1 MSVTLRQLLE
11 EPVRTPPFIVFPL
24 LPVGGKLFL
33 YAPKKH
39 FKSMLMFNLL
49 YDLAEGE
56 QFLFNWRCER
66 AYTVLLVEQE
76 IGSFMC
82 RSRFDRI
89 QRGRNGRYA
98 MDNINICSKERTIK
112 LDTDAGVQRLRGEI
126 ERTRPQIVA
135 LDPIRK
141 FHRQDENNSTAITGV
156 IDALDSLVEE
166 FGVTFIIA
174 HHSGHESMFQQ
185 KHMRGSSV
193 WGDEAD
199 TIINLSRPVQRLRNK
214 LRLEVEEIR
223 HAAQPDAM
231 DLEFDTDT
239 FTFTRSVQQNERREE
254 VR

>member
-1 MSVTLRQLLE
+1 MSITLRTLLE
-11 EPVRTPPFIVFPL
+11 EPVHSPPFVVFPL

-56 QFLFNWRCER
+56 EFLFNWRCER
-66 AYTVLLVEQE
+66 SYTILLVEQE
-76 IGSFMC
+76 IGRYMC
-82 RSRFDRI
+82 RSRFDKI

-98 MDNINICSKERTIK
+98 MDNINIVSKERRIK
-112 LDTDAGVQRLRGEI
+112 LDTDEGVQRLRGEI
-126 ERTRPQIVA
+126 ERVRPQIVA

-156 IDALDSLVEE
+156 IDALDKLVEDY
-166 FGVTFIIA
+166 GVTFIIA

-199 TIINLSRPVQRLRNK
+199 TIINLSRPAQNRRDK
-214 LRLEVEEIR
+214 LRVEIEEIR
-223 HAAQPDAM
+223 HAAQPEAM
-231 DLEFDTDT
+231 DIQFDADT
-239 FTFTRSVQQNERREE
+239 FTFRRIDAQ
-254 VR
+254 RIDNAGR

>member
-1 MSVTLRQLLE
+1 MSITLQQLLE
-11 EPVRTPPFIVFPL
+11 EPIHTPPFIVFPL

-39 FKSMLMFNLL
+39 YKSMLMFNLL

-56 QFLFNWRCER
+56 EFLFNWRCER
-66 AYTVLLVEQE
+66 PYTVLLVEQE
-76 IGSFMC
+76 IGRYMC
-82 RSRFDRI
+82 RSRFDKI
-89 QRGRNGRYA
+89 QHYRNGQYA
-98 MDNINICSKERTIK
+98 RDNINIVSKERRIK
-112 LDTDAGVQRLRGEI
+112 LDTDEGIQRLRNEI
-126 ERTRPQIVA
+126 ERVRPQVVA

-156 IDALDSLVEE
+156 IDALDTLIAD

-199 TIINLSRPVQRLRNK
+199 TIINLSRPVLRQRDR
-214 LRLEVEEIR
+214 LRLEIEEIR
-223 HAAQPDAM
+223 HAAQPEPIDILFDA
-231 DLEFDTDT
+231 DT
-239 FTFTRSVQQNERREE
+239 FTFTRINERRQEI
-254 VR
+254 